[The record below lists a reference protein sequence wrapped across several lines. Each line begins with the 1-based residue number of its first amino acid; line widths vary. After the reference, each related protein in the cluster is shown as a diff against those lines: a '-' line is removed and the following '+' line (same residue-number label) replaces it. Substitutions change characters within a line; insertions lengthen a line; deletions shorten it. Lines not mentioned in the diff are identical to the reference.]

1 MYLASKPVQTAL
13 PASERTCKRAKAR
26 HLEQDQ
32 VRDCPPVNS
41 HDPRLAVPL
50 MLPPPEADTAPG
62 TDPPEH
68 GAARL
73 PGGTSTQ

>member
-1 MYLASKPVQTAL
+1 LLAEVSRGTINRAL
-13 PASERTCKRAKAR
+13 H
-26 HLEQDQ
+26 HLEQDR

-41 HDPRLAVPL
+41 HDPGLAVPL

-62 TDPPEH
+62 TDPLEH